1 MERILI
7 IQDDPA
13 VHRILQRTLAGSG
26 FHLTS
31 VSDPVAAIE
40 VFRTA
45 APHIVILVLR
55 LPGKSGP
62 DLCREIRSLSL
73 TVPIFVLSSANDE
86 FEKVLL
92 LELGADDY
100 IAKPFSSRELLARVR
115 VAMRRVN
122 RAWDR
127 SGVVKFGNV
136 EVNFTAME
144 LLHGGRSIPMTAQ
157 EFKILRFF
165 VNHEERVVSRR
176 ELLDEVWGYCNYPTT
191 RTVDTTYFVCARSWN
206 TIPTVLHTFRP
217 SIVWAIS
224 SYADT
229 GLAFSRRVESQ
240 SNALSGCT

>member
-1 MERILI
+1 MDRILI
-7 IQDDPA
+7 IQDDAA

-31 VSDPVAAIE
+31 VSDAAAALE

-45 APHIVILVLR
+45 APHIVVLALR

-62 DLCREIRSLSL
+62 DLCREIRSLSA

-86 FEKVLL
+86 FDKVLL

-100 IAKPFSSRELLARVR
+100 IARPFSSRELLARVR

-122 RAWDR
+122 HAWDR
-127 SGVVKFGNV
+127 SEVVKFGNI

-144 LLHGGRSIPMTAQ
+144 LLRGGRSVPLTAQ

-165 VNHEERVVSRR
+165 VDHEERVVSRR
-176 ELLDEVWGYCNYPTT
+176 ELLDEVWGYCSYPTT
-191 RTVDTTYFVCARSWN
+191 RTVDTHILRLRQKLEHNPDNPAHFQTVHGVGYKFVR
-206 TIPTVLHTFRP
+206 
-217 SIVWAIS
+217 
-224 SYADT
+224 
-229 GLAFSRRVESQ
+229 
-240 SNALSGCT
+240 